1 MGLFSFT
8 HTRGYRNFMAK
19 VYGWGAS
26 VVLIGALFKINHW
39 NHADIL
45 LIIGLGTEAII
56 FFFSA
61 FEPPHVEPDWSLV
74 YPELKGIY
82 HGVKG
87 AEAEAT
93 KSPAE
98 RLNEMLEKAK
108 IDQTVVDRLGKG
120 IEKLAENADKLAD
133 VTDVATAS
141 NEFATGMKTAAN
153 SAKQLGEIMEKD
165 VEAASNYSDN
175 IQTVN
180 NNATNLAAAYEQAA
194 DILKNDMNTTEEF
207 ANTVKAA
214 TDSANSLADSYRKS
228 SEILAKSVEALDF
241 TAVEGESYNQQL
253 RKIAENLAALNA
265 IYEIQ
270 LQGTNKAVESND
282 KMQQTVDELLAK
294 LEKSSDSTSRFAE
307 EMEALTQRMSA
318 LNKVYGNMLS
328 AMSVNA

>member
-87 AEAEAT
+87 AEAET
-93 KSPAE
+93 SKSPAQ

-108 IDQTVVDRLGKG
+108 IDQTMIDRLGKG
-120 IEKLAENADKLAD
+120 IEKMAENASKLANI
-133 VTDVATAS
+133 TDVANAS
-141 NEFATGMKTAAN
+141 SEFAEGMKTAAT
-153 SAKQLGEIMEKD
+153 SAKKLGEVFVKD
-165 VEAASNYSDN
+165 VEVANEYSAN
-175 IQTVN
+175 VQAVN
-180 NNATNLAAAYEQAA
+180 NNASMLANAYEQAA
-194 DILKNDMNTTEEF
+194 EILKNDMNNTEAFSES
-207 ANTVKAA
+207 VKSA
-214 TDSANSLADSYRKS
+214 TESASSLADSYQKS
-228 SEILAKSVEALDF
+228 AEILSKSVEALDF

-253 RKIAENLAALNA
+253 RKIAE
-265 IYEIQ
+265 
-270 LQGTNKAVESND
+270 LQ
-282 KMQQTVDELLAK
+282 
-294 LEKSSDSTSRFAE
+294 KS
-307 EMEALTQRMSA
+307 
-318 LNKVYGNMLS
+318 
-328 AMSVNA
+328 

>member
-8 HTRGYRNFMAK
+8 QTKGYRNFMAK

-87 AEAEAT
+87 AEAET
-93 KSPAE
+93 LKSPAQ

-108 IDQTVVDRLGKG
+108 IDQTMIDRLGKG
-120 IEKLAENADKLAD
+120 IEKMADNASKLANI
-133 VTDVATAS
+133 TDVASAS
-141 NEFATGMKTAAN
+141 NEFAEGMKTAAT
-153 SAKQLGEIMEKD
+153 SAKKLGEVFVKD
-165 VEAASNYSDN
+165 VEVANEYSSNVQS
-175 IQTVN
+175 VN
-180 NNATNLAAAYEQAA
+180 NNATMLANAYEQAA
-194 DILKNDMNTTEEF
+194 DILKNDMDNTEAFSASVKSATE
-207 ANTVKAA
+207 
-214 TDSANSLADSYRKS
+214 SASSLADSYQKS
-228 SEILAKSVEALDF
+228 AEILSKSVEALDF

-253 RKIAENLAALNA
+253 RKIAENLSALNA
-265 IYEIQ
+265 VYEIQ

-282 KMQQTVDELLAK
+282 KLQNTIDELLAK
-294 LEKSSDSTSRFAE
+294 LERSSDSTSKFAE
-307 EMEALTQRMSA
+307 EMEALTKRMSS

>member
-39 NHADIL
+39 NHADLL

-87 AEAEAT
+87 AEAEAV

-108 IDQTVVDRLGKG
+108 IDQAIVDRLGKG

-133 VTDVATAS
+133 VTDVAAAS
-141 NEFATGMKTAAN
+141 NEFASGMKTAAN

-165 VEAASNYSDN
+165 VTVASEYSEN
-175 IQTVN
+175 VQAVS
-180 NNATNLAAAYEQAA
+180 NNAGILANAYEQAA
-194 DILKNDMNTTEEF
+194 DILKSDMNTTEDF
-207 ANTVKAA
+207 ANTVKSA
-214 TDSANSLADSYRKS
+214 TESANSLANSYQKS
-228 SEILAKSVEALDF
+228 AEILAKSVEALDF

-270 LQGTNKAVESND
+270 LQGTNKAVESNE

-307 EMEALTQRMSA
+307 EMEALTQRMSS